1 MMNLIQ
7 GSSWLIQ
14 AICEQVCRQTFIIIF
29 KQLTAYKNLD
39 FQWMFGACYEQWQNW
54 AGEGFELTLNQHLT
68 KANSEYTH
76 LVHLNQWKTKEDLQ
90 IIALTVEVKGLHAMV
105 AKFNCNH
112 LNQNLKLLKPWG
124 NLLQLQLQSC
134 PTRPCIGSRLLP
146 NLEMRRNHKRTS
158 LAKHDGGVRHATFR
172 TSCTWWTNTK
182 PKIQLWTYLGQAS
195 IKWWGIFSKAFVLPV
210 PSHPADCHAL

>member
-105 AKFNCNH
+105 AKFNC
-112 LNQNLKLLKPWG
+112 KPFEPKPKAPEA
-124 NLLQLQLQSC
+124 LRKPA
-134 PTRPCIGSRLLP
+134 PTPTPKLP
-146 NLEMRRNHKRTS
+146 NKAMHWKQTPPKPGDEKKSQKDKSGKMRWWCESCNLWNLMHMTDKHKAKNLIVNLPGAS
-158 LAKHDGGVRHATFR
+158 LWQVMGDF
-172 TSCTWWTNTK
+172 
-182 PKIQLWTYLGQAS
+182 
-195 IKWWGIFSKAFVLPV
+195 
-210 PSHPADCHAL
+210 